1 MPPPSPPLGHLALD
15 VPRRLR
21 EPSVSRLSPHPS
33 AAQGCLSET
42 VLVTKR
48 RCSFPMALPG
58 QGALL
63 NRHFQDGKPPGQ
75 KPSRTQDSPGQ
86 PMEFI
91 WPPPTR
97 PPHLPSSPSLLGS
110 SPGEFFS
117 FFKIHSFILL
127 LAVVGLYHCTR
138 ASSLVVGSRGSS
150 SPRSAGFASWRL
162 LLPGAQAPDGPTSV
176 VAVRG
181 SQRTGSAA
189 GAQPHSL

>member
-1 MPPPSPPLGHLALD
+1 MPPPSPPLGLLALD

-21 EPSVSRLSPHPS
+21 EPSVSWLSPQPS
-33 AAQGCLSET
+33 AAQGCSSET

-63 NRHFQDGKPPGQ
+63 NRHFQDWEATWAEAFQNLRLAWAAHGVYLASPYQASTSPLLSLTPG
-75 KPSRTQDSPGQ
+75 
-86 PMEFI
+86 
-91 WPPPTR
+91 
-97 PPHLPSSPSLLGS
+97 LLS
-110 SPGEFFS
+110 WGEVFS

-138 ASSLVVGSRGSS
+138 ASSLVVRSGGSS
-150 SPRSAGFASWRL
+150 L
-162 LLPGAQAPDGPTSV
+162 LSLPGAQAPDGPTSA

-181 SQRTGSAA
+181 S
-189 GAQPHSL
+189 

>member
-1 MPPPSPPLGHLALD
+1 MLLPHGPPRARGTFK
-15 VPRRLR
+15 
-21 EPSVSRLSPHPS
+21 
-33 AAQGCLSET
+33 Q
-42 VLVTKR
+42 
-48 RCSFPMALPG
+48 ALPG
-58 QGALL
+58 WEATWAEAFQNPRLTWAAHGVYLASPNQASTSPLL
-63 NRHFQDGKPPGQ
+63 SLTPG
-75 KPSRTQDSPGQ
+75 
-86 PMEFI
+86 
-91 WPPPTR
+91 
-97 PPHLPSSPSLLGS
+97 LLS
-110 SPGEFFS
+110 WGEFFS

-162 LLPGAQAPDGPTSV
+162 LLPGAEAPDGPTSV

>member
-21 EPSVSRLSPHPS
+21 EPSVSWLSPHPS

-75 KPSRTQDSPGQ
+75 KPSRTRLTWAAHGVYLASPNQ
-86 PMEFI
+86 AS
-91 WPPPTR
+91 T
-97 PPHLPSSPSLLGS
+97 SPLLSLTPGLLS
-110 SPGEFFS
+110 WGEFFS

-138 ASSLVVGSRGSS
+138 ASSLVVGSGGSS